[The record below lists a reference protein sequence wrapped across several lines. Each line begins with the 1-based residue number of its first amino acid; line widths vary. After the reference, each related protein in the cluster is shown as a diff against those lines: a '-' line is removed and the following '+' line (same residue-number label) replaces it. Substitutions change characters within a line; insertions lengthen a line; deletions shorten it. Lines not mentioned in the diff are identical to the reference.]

1 MWSEVMKAVFL
12 AVRTADYRPC
22 FCSLWDTAPF
32 LWTVTIFSFASE
44 SLKTNKQTQNLN
56 CVELYKVLYVHIL
69 LIKYKY
75 FILILSLICLFL
87 LIN

>member
-1 MWSEVMKAVFL
+1 MWFEVMKAIFL
-12 AVRTADYRPC
+12 AVRTADYRLC

-32 LWTVTIFSFASE
+32 LWTVTIFICYRIT
-44 SLKTNKQTQNLN
+44 KNKQTQNLN

-69 LIKYKY
+69 LLKA
-75 FILILSLICLFL
+75 ILILSLICLFL